1 MTKFVDTIYAE
12 AVKNALMKWNNRLT
26 KEEAIKKTENLG
38 SVEEAEKEVV
48 YGSVDAAIKGL
59 ANVLGLEQE
68 EEQEV
73 IELLTKNV
81 KEQDKIND
89 DLKERI
95 KTLIEEKGIYKIIL
109 ATLSNIHDEWVK
121 KNGNKFCARDKN
133 YQFVPLAL
141 LPFSEVESDLLFLK
155 PILNAL
161 SFEINEKDLE
171 REFGYYRNFYMQRKY
186 IFNMEFLY
194 NFIKSGSIVYDAL
207 KNVTTNRGKEGG
219 KKELIDDIL
228 ENEPDVARRMVVQ
241 IVEEAKIFGNIDDY
255 SKTL

>member
-1 MTKFVDTIYAE
+1 MTRFVDTIYAE
-12 AVKNALMKWNNRLT
+12 AVKNALIKWNGLT

-38 SVEEAEKEVV
+38 SVEKAEKEVV
-48 YGSVDAAIKGL
+48 HGSVDAAIKGL
-59 ANVLGLEQE
+59 AKVVGLEQKE
-68 EEQEV
+68 
-73 IELLTKNV
+73 IKLLTKNV

-133 YQFVPLAL
+133 FQFVPLAL

-161 SFEINEKDLE
+161 SFEVNEKDLE
-171 REFGYYRNFYMQRKY
+171 REFGNYRNFYMLTKY

-194 NFIKSGSIVYDAL
+194 NFIKSGSIVYVAL
-207 KNVTTNRGKEGG
+207 KGVTTNRGKEGG
-219 KKELIDDIL
+219 KEELIDDIL

-241 IVEEAKIFGNIDDY
+241 IVKEAKIFGDIDDY
-255 SKTL
+255 SKTLKV